1 MDRSLALSSD
11 LATRAMTATDA
22 PRRPGAARA
31 AGDVP
36 AGGRQPSANGAGTS
50 PLSSSPVS
58 TSPVSASPL
67 SASAVGASPVSTSP
81 VSTSPVSTS
90 PSPGDRHDRMT
101 RRMND
106 VVVRRIFAAGLDLQ
120 AALGLI
126 GEERAATDLR
136 AASKICHATDE
147 LDQAIRDLRVIL
159 FEGGPE
165 LSPGQ
170 SAAP

>member
-1 MDRSLALSSD
+1 
-11 LATRAMTATDA
+11 
-22 PRRPGAARA
+22 
-31 AGDVP
+31 
-36 AGGRQPSANGAGTS
+36 
-50 PLSSSPVS
+50 
-58 TSPVSASPL
+58 
-67 SASAVGASPVSTSP
+67 
-81 VSTSPVSTS
+81 
-90 PSPGDRHDRMT
+90 
-101 RRMND
+101 MND

-170 SAAP
+170 PAAP

>member
-22 PRRPGAARA
+22 PRTRQPGAARA
-31 AGDVP
+31 VGDVP
-36 AGGRQPSANGAGTS
+36 AGGLQPSANGAGTS
-50 PLSSSPVS
+50 PVSTSPLSSSPVS
-58 TSPVSASPL
+58 SSPL
-67 SASAVGASPVSTSP
+67 SASP

-90 PSPGDRHDRMT
+90 PSPRDRHDQMT

-126 GEERAATDLR
+126 GEDRAATDLQ

-165 LSPGQ
+165 LSTGQ

>member
-22 PRRPGAARA
+22 PRRPGAAARA

-36 AGGRQPSANGAGTS
+36 AGGQQPSGNGAGTS

-58 TSPVSASPL
+58 TSPL
-67 SASAVGASPVSTSP
+67 SASA
-81 VSTSPVSTS
+81 VSTS
-90 PSPGDRHDRMT
+90 PSPRDRHDQMT
-101 RRMND
+101 WRMND

-170 SAAP
+170 PAAP